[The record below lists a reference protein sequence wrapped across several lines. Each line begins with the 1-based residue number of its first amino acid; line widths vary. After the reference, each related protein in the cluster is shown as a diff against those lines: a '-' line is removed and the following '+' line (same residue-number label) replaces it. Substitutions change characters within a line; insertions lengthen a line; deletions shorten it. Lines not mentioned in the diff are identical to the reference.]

1 MLTAIASLLLLPSQE
16 AKLPPLKPW
25 KDPFTVIGAPVVDA
39 SLVSRLGGDKA
50 GVFVDGDRITF
61 LGKGAVNPFVIPD
74 WMQAKPIRDE
84 ARDLWVT
91 QIRMPDAERFF
102 FTYWV
107 KDGDHRIRRVF
118 RAARAPKAPTS
129 AGKLLG
135 SLQTIPFASREL
147 GEVRSVTVYLPPNG
161 GEPLDAV
168 YMADGQSCEDFARIL
183 EPLILAKRVAPTAII
198 GLFHGEFKGDI
209 AHYDFQQDFRARE
222 YLKFVDPER
231 FESHLRFVTGEVVPW
246 AERKFNLAPGSRHR
260 ALFGFSNGG
269 AFALVASA
277 ERSDIF
283 GAALPFS
290 IAVFDRDGFRNEVRG
305 KRLPRY
311 WITAGTMESFSR
323 ISESATD
330 LLREAHASV
339 RYDTYVA
346 GHDSQMWELGFARA
360 IPKVFP
366 YR

>member
-1 MLTAIASLLLLPSQE
+1 MVIAIASLILLTSQE
-16 AKLPPLKPW
+16 TKLPPLAPW
-25 KDPFTVIGAPVVDA
+25 KDPFTVIETPVVDA
-39 SLVSRLGGDKA
+39 SLEGRLGADKA

-61 LGKGAVNPFVIPD
+61 LGKGATNPLIIPD
-74 WMQAKPIRDE
+74 WMQLKPIRDE
-84 ARDLWVT
+84 ARNLWVS
-91 QIRMPDAERFF
+91 QIRMPDAKRFF

-107 KDGDHRIRRVF
+107 QEDDKRVRRIF
-118 RAARAPKAPTS
+118 RAPRAPKAPKT
-129 AGKLLG
+129 AAKLLG
-135 SLQTIPFASREL
+135 ALQTIPFSSREL
-147 GEVRSVTVYLPPNG
+147 GEARNLTIYLPPNG
-161 GEPLDAV
+161 DKPLNAV
-168 YMADGQSCEDFARIL
+168 YMADGQSCADFARIL

-209 AHYDFQQDFRARE
+209 AHYDFNQDFRARE
-222 YLKFVDPER
+222 YLKFVDPAR
-231 FESHLRFVTGEVVPW
+231 FESHLRFVTEEVVPW
-246 AERKFNLAPGSRHR
+246 AERKFNLVPGPRHR

-277 ERSDIF
+277 ERPDIF

-290 IAVFDRDGFRNEVRG
+290 IAVFDRDDFRKGIQR
-305 KRLPRY
+305 KRLPKY

-323 ISESATD
+323 LSQSATD

-346 GHDSQMWELGFARA
+346 GHDSQMWELGFANA
-360 IPKVFP
+360 MPKVFP